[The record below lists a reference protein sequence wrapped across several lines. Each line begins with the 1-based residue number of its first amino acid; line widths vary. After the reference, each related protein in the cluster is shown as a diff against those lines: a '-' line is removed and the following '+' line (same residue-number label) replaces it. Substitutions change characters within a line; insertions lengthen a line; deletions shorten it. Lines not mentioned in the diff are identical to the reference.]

1 MKPISRLFS
10 YIKKYPFFLISSLI
24 CALIFVTSM
33 CLTPLLFGKA
43 IDEITFTFKTSIL
56 ILNDRFYFYLIFA
69 GILIVLVLIFEFLFE
84 YLNSLFVE
92 KVTKDIK
99 DDVFKKLNEVSIS
112 YIDSNYHGDLVS
124 RVINDTDNINIALV
138 SGFRQLYQGIIQI
151 LVTFVVMFVL
161 NWILG
166 IVVVVLTPF
175 GFFITYSLAHKTN
188 KYFKGQ
194 AKIVGEMGAIALED
208 INNIDLI
215 KSFNYE
221 DDALENFKSQNGELY
236 KVGQKAQFSGSLTN
250 PITRL
255 VNNST
260 YAIVGMVAA
269 LLCAFTFKDGN
280 ILLGA
285 SCTVGTILTFIQFSN
300 QFAKPFN
307 EISSC
312 VPEIQ
317 TGLSSLKRIN
327 DVLNEEKDVNEGKE
341 KVENVIKTIDFE
353 HVDFGYTKDKLV
365 IKGLNLEVKEGQKIA
380 IVGPTGCGKTTI
392 INLLLRFYDPTN
404 GQIKFDNLDTKD
416 ILKESLRKSF
426 GMVLQD
432 TWIFSGTVRENIIYG
447 KKDASEE
454 EIIEATKK
462 ANCYDF
468 IMRLPN
474 GFDTYIDDYS
484 GLSVGQ
490 KQLISI
496 ARVMLVN
503 PKIMILDE
511 ATSNIDTR
519 TEMKISAAFNI
530 LMKGKTAFV
539 IAHRLSTIVNSDLIL
554 VMKDGKIIEKFHPEL
569 PEKLVNVVKCKNPRC
584 ITSIEQELPH
594 ICELTDRENVVYRC
608 KYCEEQVNR

>member
-1 MKPISRLFS
+1 MKPIKRLFS
-10 YIKKYPFFLISSLI
+10 YIKKYPLFLIASLL

-43 IDEITFTFKTSIL
+43 IDEITFALENSISL
-56 ILNDRFYFYLIFA
+56 FETKFVFYLSFA
-69 GILIVLVLIFEFLFE
+69 GILIFSVLVFEFCFE
-84 YLNSLFVE
+84 FLNSLFVE
-92 KVTKDIK
+92 KVTKEIK
-99 DDVFKKLNEVSIS
+99 DDIFLKLNKVPIS

-124 RVINDTDNINIALV
+124 RVINDSDNINIALI
-138 SGFRQLYQGIIQI
+138 SGFRQFYQGVIQI
-151 LVTFVVMFVL
+151 IVTFVVMFVL

-166 IVVVVLTPF
+166 LVVVVLTPF
-175 GFFITYSLAHKTN
+175 GFMITYLLAHKTN

-194 AKIVGEMGAIALED
+194 AKIVGEMGAISLED

-221 DDALENFKSQNGELY
+221 ANAYEAFKTQNDALY

-269 LLCAFTFKDGN
+269 ILCALSFKDNN
-280 ILLGA
+280 IILGA

-317 TGLSSLKRIN
+317 TGFSSLKRIN
-327 DVLNEEKDVNEGKE
+327 NVLNESNDVNDGKE
-341 KVENVIKTIDFE
+341 KINEVIKKIEFN
-353 HVDFGYTKDKLV
+353 HVDFGYSKDKLV
-365 IKGLNLEVKEGQKIA
+365 IKDFNIEVKEGQKIA

-392 INLLLRFYDPTN
+392 INLLLRFYDPSQ
-404 GQIKFDNLDTKD
+404 GSISFDNLNTKD
-416 ILKESLRKSF
+416 ILKESLRSSF

-530 LMKGKTAFV
+530 LMEGKTSFV
-539 IAHRLSTIVNSDLIL
+539 IAHRLSTIIHSDLIL
-554 VMKDGKIIEKFHPEL
+554 VMKDGEIIEQGKHDEL
-569 PEKLVNVVKCKNPRC
+569 LAKHGFYYDLYNAQYSKIN
-584 ITSIEQELPH
+584 
-594 ICELTDRENVVYRC
+594 
-608 KYCEEQVNR
+608 

>member
-1 MKPISRLFS
+1 MKPIKRLFS
-10 YIKKYPFFLISSLI
+10 YIKKYPLFLIASLL

-43 IDEITFTFKTSIL
+43 IDEITFALENSISL
-56 ILNDRFYFYLIFA
+56 FETKFVFYLSFA
-69 GILIVLVLIFEFLFE
+69 GILIFLVLVFEFCFE
-84 YLNSLFVE
+84 FLNSLFVE
-92 KVTKDIK
+92 KVTKEIK
-99 DDVFKKLNEVSIS
+99 DDIFSKLNKVPIS

-124 RVINDTDNINIALV
+124 RVINDSDNINVALI
-138 SGFRQLYQGIIQI
+138 SGFRQFYQGVIQI
-151 LVTFVVMFVL
+151 IVTFVVMFVL

-166 IVVVVLTPF
+166 LVVVVLTPF
-175 GFFITYSLAHKTN
+175 GFMITYLLAHKTN

-194 AKIVGEMGAIALED
+194 AKIVGEMGAISLED

-221 DDALENFKSQNGELY
+221 ENAYEAFKTQNDALY

-269 LLCAFTFKDGN
+269 ILCALSFKDN
-280 ILLGA
+280 NMILGA

-317 TGLSSLKRIN
+317 TGFSSLKRIN
-327 DVLNEEKDVNEGKE
+327 NVLSESNDVNDGKE
-341 KVENVIKTIDFE
+341 KINEVIKKIEFN
-353 HVDFGYTKDKLV
+353 HVDFGYSKEKLV
-365 IKGLNLEVKEGQKIA
+365 IKDFNIEVKEGQKIA

-392 INLLLRFYDPTN
+392 INLLLRFYDPSQ
-404 GQIKFDNLDTKD
+404 GSISFDSLNTKD
-416 ILKESLRKSF
+416 LLKESLRSSF

-530 LMKGKTAFV
+530 LMEGKTSFV
-539 IAHRLSTIVNSDLIL
+539 IAHRLSTIIHSDLIL
-554 VMKDGKIIEKFHPEL
+554 VMKDGEIIEQGKHDEL
-569 PEKLVNVVKCKNPRC
+569 LAKHGFYYDLYNAQYSKIN
-584 ITSIEQELPH
+584 
-594 ICELTDRENVVYRC
+594 
-608 KYCEEQVNR
+608 

>member
-1 MKPISRLFS
+1 MKPIKRLFS
-10 YIKKYPFFLISSLI
+10 YIKKYPLFLIASLL

-43 IDEITFTFKTSIL
+43 IDEITFALENSISL
-56 ILNDRFYFYLIFA
+56 FETKFVFYLSFA
-69 GILIVLVLIFEFLFE
+69 GILIFSVLVFEFCFE
-84 YLNSLFVE
+84 FLNSLFVE
-92 KVTKDIK
+92 KVTKEIK
-99 DDVFKKLNEVSIS
+99 DDIFLKLNKVPIS

-124 RVINDTDNINIALV
+124 REINDSDNINIALI
-138 SGFRQLYQGIIQI
+138 SGFRQFYQGVIQI
-151 LVTFVVMFVL
+151 IVTFVVMFVL

-166 IVVVVLTPF
+166 LVVVVLTPF
-175 GFFITYSLAHKTN
+175 GFMITYLLAHKTN

-194 AKIVGEMGAIALED
+194 AKIVGEMGAISLED

-221 DDALENFKSQNGELY
+221 ENAYEAFKTQNDALY

-269 LLCAFTFKDGN
+269 ILCALSFKDSN
-280 ILLGA
+280 MILGA

-317 TGLSSLKRIN
+317 TGFSSLKRIN
-327 DVLNEEKDVNEGKE
+327 NVLNESNDGNDGKE
-341 KVENVIKTIDFE
+341 KINEVIKKIEFN
-353 HVDFGYTKDKLV
+353 HVDFGYSKDKLV
-365 IKGLNLEVKEGQKIA
+365 IKDFNIEVKEGQKIA

-392 INLLLRFYDPTN
+392 INLLLRFYDPSQ
-404 GQIKFDNLDTKD
+404 GSISFDNLNTKD
-416 ILKESLRKSF
+416 ILKESLRSSF

-454 EIIEATKK
+454 EIIDATKK

-530 LMKGKTAFV
+530 LMEGKTSFV
-539 IAHRLSTIVNSDLIL
+539 IAHRLSTIIHSDLIL
-554 VMKDGKIIEKFHPEL
+554 VMKDGEIIEQGKHDEL
-569 PEKLVNVVKCKNPRC
+569 LAKHGFYYDLYNAQYSKIN
-584 ITSIEQELPH
+584 
-594 ICELTDRENVVYRC
+594 
-608 KYCEEQVNR
+608 

>member
-1 MKPISRLFS
+1 MKPIKRLFS
-10 YIKKYPFFLISSLI
+10 YIKKYPLFLIASLL

-43 IDEITFTFKTSIL
+43 IDEITFALENSTSL
-56 ILNDRFYFYLIFA
+56 FETKFVFYLSFA
-69 GILIVLVLIFEFLFE
+69 GILIFSVLVFEFCFE
-84 YLNSLFVE
+84 FLNSLFVE
-92 KVTKDIK
+92 KVTKEIK
-99 DDVFKKLNEVSIS
+99 DDIFLKLNKVPIS

-124 RVINDTDNINIALV
+124 RVINDSDNINIALI
-138 SGFRQLYQGIIQI
+138 SGFRQFYQGVIQI
-151 LVTFVVMFVL
+151 IVTFVVMFVL

-166 IVVVVLTPF
+166 LVVVVLTPF
-175 GFFITYSLAHKTN
+175 GFMITYLLAHKTN

-194 AKIVGEMGAIALED
+194 AKIVGEMGAISLED

-221 DDALENFKSQNGELY
+221 ENAYEAFKTQNDALY

-269 LLCAFTFKDGN
+269 ILCALSFKDN
-280 ILLGA
+280 NMILGA

-317 TGLSSLKRIN
+317 TGFSSLKRIN
-327 DVLNEEKDVNEGKE
+327 NVLNESNDVNDGKE
-341 KVENVIKTIDFE
+341 KINEVIKKIEFN
-353 HVDFGYTKDKLV
+353 HVDFGYSKDKLV
-365 IKGLNLEVKEGQKIA
+365 IKDFNIEVKEGQKIA

-392 INLLLRFYDPTN
+392 INLLLRFYDPSQ
-404 GQIKFDNLDTKD
+404 GSISFDNLNTKD
-416 ILKESLRKSF
+416 ILKESLRSSF

-530 LMKGKTAFV
+530 LMEGKTSFV
-539 IAHRLSTIVNSDLIL
+539 IAHRLSTIIHSDLIL
-554 VMKDGKIIEKFHPEL
+554 VMKDGEIIEQGKHDEL
-569 PEKLVNVVKCKNPRC
+569 LAKHGFYYDLYNAQYSKIN
-584 ITSIEQELPH
+584 
-594 ICELTDRENVVYRC
+594 
-608 KYCEEQVNR
+608 

>member
-1 MKPISRLFS
+1 MKPIKRLFS
-10 YIKKYPFFLISSLI
+10 YIKKYPLFLIASLL

-43 IDEITFTFKTSIL
+43 IDEITFALENSISL
-56 ILNDRFYFYLIFA
+56 FETKFVFYLSFA
-69 GILIVLVLIFEFLFE
+69 GILIFLVLVFEFCFE
-84 YLNSLFVE
+84 FLNSLFVE
-92 KVTKDIK
+92 KVTKEIK
-99 DDVFKKLNEVSIS
+99 DDIFSKLNKVPIS

-124 RVINDTDNINIALV
+124 RVINDSDNINVALI
-138 SGFRQLYQGIIQI
+138 SGFRQFYQGVIQI
-151 LVTFVVMFVL
+151 IVTFVVMFVL

-166 IVVVVLTPF
+166 LVVVVLTPF
-175 GFFITYSLAHKTN
+175 GFMITYLLAHKTN

-194 AKIVGEMGAIALED
+194 AKIVGEMGAISLED

-221 DDALENFKSQNGELY
+221 ENAYEAFKTQNDALY

-269 LLCAFTFKDGN
+269 ILCALSFKDNN
-280 ILLGA
+280 IILGA

-317 TGLSSLKRIN
+317 TGFSSLKRIN
-327 DVLNEEKDVNEGKE
+327 NVLNESNDVNDGKE
-341 KVENVIKTIDFE
+341 KINEVIKKIEFN
-353 HVDFGYTKDKLV
+353 HVDFGYSKEKLV
-365 IKGLNLEVKEGQKIA
+365 IKDFNIEVKEGQKIA

-392 INLLLRFYDPTN
+392 INLLLRFYDPSQ
-404 GQIKFDNLDTKD
+404 GSISFDNLNTKD
-416 ILKESLRKSF
+416 ILKESLRSSF

-530 LMKGKTAFV
+530 LMEGKTSFV
-539 IAHRLSTIVNSDLIL
+539 IAHRLSTIIHSDLIL
-554 VMKDGKIIEKFHPEL
+554 VMKDGEIIEQGKHDEL
-569 PEKLVNVVKCKNPRC
+569 LAKHGFYYNLYNAQYSKIN
-584 ITSIEQELPH
+584 
-594 ICELTDRENVVYRC
+594 
-608 KYCEEQVNR
+608 

>member
-1 MKPISRLFS
+1 MKPIKRLFS
-10 YIKKYPFFLISSLI
+10 YIKKYPLFLIASLL

-43 IDEITFTFKTSIL
+43 IDEITFALENSISL
-56 ILNDRFYFYLIFA
+56 FETKFVFYLSFA
-69 GILIVLVLIFEFLFE
+69 GILIFLVLVFEFCFE
-84 YLNSLFVE
+84 FLNSLFVE
-92 KVTKDIK
+92 KVTKEIK
-99 DDVFKKLNEVSIS
+99 DDIFSKLNKVPIS

-124 RVINDTDNINIALV
+124 RVINDSDNINVALI
-138 SGFRQLYQGIIQI
+138 SGFRQFYQGVIQI
-151 LVTFVVMFVL
+151 IVTFVVMFVL

-166 IVVVVLTPF
+166 LVVVVLTPF
-175 GFFITYSLAHKTN
+175 GFMITYLLAHKTN

-194 AKIVGEMGAIALED
+194 AKIVGEMGAISLED

-221 DDALENFKSQNGELY
+221 ENAYEAFKTQNDALY

-269 LLCAFTFKDGN
+269 ILCALSFKDNN
-280 ILLGA
+280 IILGA

-317 TGLSSLKRIN
+317 TGFSSLKRIN
-327 DVLNEEKDVNEGKE
+327 NVLNESNDVNDGKE
-341 KVENVIKTIDFE
+341 KINEVIKKIEFN
-353 HVDFGYTKDKLV
+353 HVDFGYNKEKLV
-365 IKGLNLEVKEGQKIA
+365 IKDINIEVKEGQKIA

-392 INLLLRFYDPTN
+392 INLLLRFYDPSQ
-404 GQIKFDNLDTKD
+404 GSISFDNLNTKD
-416 ILKESLRKSF
+416 ILKESLRSSF

-530 LMKGKTAFV
+530 LMEGKTSFV
-539 IAHRLSTIVNSDLIL
+539 IAHRLSTIIHSDLIL
-554 VMKDGKIIEKFHPEL
+554 VMKDGEIIEQGKHDEL
-569 PEKLVNVVKCKNPRC
+569 LAKHGFYYDLYNAQYSKIN
-584 ITSIEQELPH
+584 
-594 ICELTDRENVVYRC
+594 
-608 KYCEEQVNR
+608 